1 MKNQCFTNPL
11 VAKPYFT
18 PTQEKFILVV
28 DNLCLSFG
36 QLVASILGF
45 IAAYATPTD
54 DWTAPGAHNPH
65 KVSRRVTRLA

>member
-1 MKNQCFTNPL
+1 
-11 VAKPYFT
+11 AKPYFT

-36 QLVASILGF
+36 QLVASIPGF
-45 IAAYATPTD
+45 IAAYATPAD
-54 DWTAPGAHNPH
+54 DWTAPWAHNPH